1 MWTYQDSVAMSTV
14 IADEWWQLASEG
26 ACPFHITPNTPLMVS
41 AWSQWADGFVNSQLR
56 ATGLV
61 FIYVVLLKFYACM
74 VAYF

>member
-1 MWTYQDSVAMSTV
+1 MSTV

-41 AWSQWADGFVNSQLR
+41 CLVPVTDGFVNSQLR
-56 ATGLV
+56 ATGLA